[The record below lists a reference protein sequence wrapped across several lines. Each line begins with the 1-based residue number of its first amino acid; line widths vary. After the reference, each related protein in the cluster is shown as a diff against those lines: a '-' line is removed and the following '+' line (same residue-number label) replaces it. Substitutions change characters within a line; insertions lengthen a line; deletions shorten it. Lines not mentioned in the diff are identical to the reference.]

1 MTKLFTVAVYQVH
14 QYRCH
19 QYRHQDKYKHKMTA
33 LTLACLLLS
42 GLVGCK
48 QQTEPAKPDST
59 ADAGDTA
66 SSKAVPEYDLSQLA
80 NADLSNAGEVL
91 PVKNANQQ
99 QAVATAAAIQG
110 NHDFPLSAKLWG
122 ASLIEVKGKNSEH
135 ATAVGKVMAVNAQE
149 YCARDPNMETDGTP
163 AGVKRCVDE
172 LLQQEKDR
180 LYSISANCLKKTI
193 STSGLGNF
201 SFSGLFENS
210 EGFPV
215 EPWRND
221 ATGEDADG
229 ITGLLPGIQFKLL
242 CPSFVTW
249 EKQ

>member
-1 MTKLFTVAVYQVH
+1 MTDLLVVTP
-14 QYRCH
+14 CH
-19 QYRHQDKYKHKMTA
+19 QYKHQHNYKMAA
-33 LTLACLLLS
+33 LALACLLLS
-42 GLVGCK
+42 GLSGCK
-48 QQTEPAKPDST
+48 QQAEPTTTGVEDK
-59 ADAGDTA
+59 AGTNGTA
-66 SSKAVPEYDLSQLA
+66 SAKAVPDYDLSQLA

-99 QAVATAAAIQG
+99 QTTPAATVQG

-122 ASLIEVKGKNSEH
+122 ASLIELNGKNSEH

-149 YCARDPNMETDGTP
+149 YCERDPNMETDGTP

-172 LLQQEKDR
+172 LLQQEKGR

-193 STSGLGNF
+193 STSGLGNY
-201 SFSGLFENS
+201 SFTGLFENS

-229 ITGLLPGIQFKLL
+229 MTGLLPGLQFKLL

-249 EKQ
+249 E

>member
-1 MTKLFTVAVYQVH
+1 MTDLLVVTA
-14 QYRCH
+14 CH
-19 QYRHQDKYKHKMTA
+19 QYRHQHKHKMAA
-33 LTLACLLLS
+33 LALACLLLS
-42 GLVGCK
+42 GLPGCK
-48 QQTEPAKPDST
+48 QQAETAPTTATEDKRGSEGST
-59 ADAGDTA
+59 SA
-66 SSKAVPEYDLSQLA
+66 KAVPEYDLSQLA
-80 NADLSNAGEVL
+80 NADLSNAGDVL
-91 PVKNANQQ
+91 PLKDAGQQ
-99 QAVATAAAIQG
+99 QTTATATVQG

-149 YCARDPNMETDGTP
+149 YCERDPNMETDGTP

-172 LLQQEKDR
+172 LLQQEKGR

-193 STSGLGNF
+193 STSGLGNY

-229 ITGLLPGIQFKLL
+229 MTGLLPGIQFKLL
-242 CPSFVTW
+242 CPSFITW
-249 EKQ
+249 E